1 MTSPRT
7 AEQADGAP
15 ADGSPAVS
23 GAVRETIA
31 IAHAAGVSAGTL
43 RRLAVLLAAR
53 PDIAIALG
61 DVDDALAGELAR
73 RVRQARAAGW
83 EDATLADMTE
93 QALGSERHAT
103 PAQRRDAFCA
113 HLDRLAA
120 DVGVAGNRY
129 NDAGMSMVG
138 R

>member
-1 MTSPRT
+1 MREPLILLQGG
-7 AEQADGAP
+7 AEMKLYA
-15 ADGSPAVS
+15 
-23 GAVRETIA
+23 R
-31 IAHAAGVSAGTL
+31 AGQ
-43 RRLAVLLAAR
+43 AVLMVGVVHLY
-53 PDIAIALG
+53 
-61 DVDDALAGELAR
+61 GELAR

-120 DVGVAGNRY
+120 DALIAPAAR
-129 NDAGMSMVG
+129 AAA
-138 R
+138 